1 MKLHYA
7 KYPANGFGNRNNQYY
22 LIDVFGN
29 RFDII
34 GIKDEVL
41 NEVFWTVNDPQRLLN
56 DCGHA
61 VSAYT
66 AESAI
71 ELIER
76 LNELDTL
83 AITEW

>member
-7 KYPANGFGNRNNQYY
+7 KYPSNGFGSRCNQYY
-22 LIDVFGN
+22 LIDALGN

-34 GIKDEVL
+34 CVKDEVL
-41 NEVFWTVNDPQRLLN
+41 NEVFYTVDDPQRLLN
-56 DCGHA
+56 ACGYDIA
-61 VSAYT
+61 AYT
-66 AESAI
+66 AESVS

-83 AITEW
+83 AISEW